1 MPDRPL
7 HRRIF
12 AHFRGQAVGY
22 IALFFA
28 LGGGYAIA
36 ATNSKTIH
44 GCVVK
49 KSGEL
54 LVKSRCGRGQQRLVW
69 NQQGPA
75 GPSAWASVNALGF
88 TGSRVTGNHREACI
102 CRRL

>member
-75 GPSAWASVNALGF
+75 GPSAHAWASVNALGF
-88 TGSRVTGNHREACI
+88 TGRGHAGSQ
-102 CRRL
+102 

>member
-28 LGGGYAIA
+28 LGVVTRSPPPIA
-36 ATNSKTIH
+36 RRSMAASLRVAENS
-44 GCVVK
+44 
-49 KSGEL
+49 SSSPAAGED
-54 LVKSRCGRGQQRLVW
+54 S
-69 NQQGPA
+69 
-75 GPSAWASVNALGF
+75 SA
-88 TGSRVTGNHREACI
+88 
-102 CRRL
+102 